1 MSLVSSEEESSCSLT
16 ALSIPQ
22 IMNQLNNSISSYVSP
37 RPSNIDLVDLEYLL
51 LLTLFF
57 LRNGEK
63 MAQIAL
69 RMYSFLGRLESKD
82 YALRYITQQWKEE
95 ISSMHRVLV
104 TIIICVYADW

>member
-1 MSLVSSEEESSCSLT
+1 
-16 ALSIPQ
+16 
-22 IMNQLNNSISSYVSP
+22 
-37 RPSNIDLVDLEYLL
+37 
-51 LLTLFF
+51 
-57 LRNGEK
+57 

-82 YALRYITQQWKEE
+82 YALRHITQQWKEE